1 MASDRY
7 YQQALEGRSTHK
19 TRNPRSYRRDDSHH
33 NAVGNVSGFFAGLL
47 GVTLALGGVAGVLFG
62 GVLVTAGAVNQYKC
76 NIGEFKSTS
85 SLCTDNGP
93 FVILGLISAGVSLG
107 GLCIAAAI
115 FNDYDS

>member
-1 MASDRY
+1 MVYHYD
-7 YQQALEGRSTHK
+7 LNTKE
-19 TRNPRSYRRDDSHH
+19 RNPRSYRRDDSHH

-62 GVLVTAGAVNQYKC
+62 GLLVTAGATTGYKC
-76 NIGEFKSTS
+76 SIGEFKSTS
-85 SLCTDNGP
+85 HECSDDYPP

-115 FNDYDS
+115 FNDYKN